1 MQYGIDMESYKRVG
15 QEKKKK
21 FKVKEEPLIMLSV
34 FLCGLLVSR
43 VLILIENNN
52 FNIIAPFGI
61 AYIMAISAKGN
72 EKRVIMGSVGVLL
85 GYLSI
90 LNKIENNYINII
102 ILLIISGYSLLIKKS
117 NKKIK
122 DISFFAITVIAYLIY
137 GALVKSYD
145 LNINILVSLVNIIIT
160 IPIYYV
166 IKYGINC
173 LKEIDSNYFFSTEE
187 IISIG
192 ILISLAVAG
201 IGGISLFGVSIR
213 AIFAY
218 AVILVIAFIGGGA
231 YGAAIGVSMG
241 IVIGISS
248 GNMMESIA
256 FYGLAGLISGIFKD
270 TGKIF
275 GFLAYIIMYVALALS
290 SAGLE
295 PVNIIPIG
303 IAGILF
309 FLIPKSI
316 LSKLEIEIDT
326 DKKRNKINEVELLE
340 IKKEFTNKVQELGE
354 ALATVSNVLKN
365 LSDNEN
371 LRFKNASTA
380 LIENLADRVCSG
392 CNKCNNCWNRDFNIT
407 YNAFQNI
414 IKGSERGRLIFPAEL
429 EKTCLNKLDLIKNTD
444 KVIKQYRN
452 NQAIK
457 ERLEE
462 GRDIVANHIS
472 GIAETLDEML
482 NGFTQ
487 EVSLCPELE
496 KAIRKGLN
504 KSAISYK
511 NVFSYRDINGRVKVK
526 ITLKNCGGARKCYK
540 EIIPIINSITNTP
553 MYIGDE
559 GCNIDPVSKDC
570 SIVFEET
577 PKYNIVSYGAIAP
590 KRGEKYIGDTYSF
603 GKTKDGS
610 YMTII
615 SDGIGS
621 GAEAGRE
628 SKATIELIEKFIEEG
643 FGKEVTVDMVNSI
656 MAMRFEEEEKYS
668 TLDFNK
674 IDMYS
679 GEASFLKIGGVA
691 SFIKRGKKV
700 TVIESKLPPLGIV
713 DKIELDEIKF
723 NVKGGDL
730 IVMVSDGV
738 IDVDKSMV
746 GDFNWLEDFLQNA
759 SKDPKTLAGDILD
772 KAKELSG
779 GIVRDDMTVV
789 VSRVYPVY

>member
-1 MQYGIDMESYKRVG
+1 MQYRIDMESYKRVG
-15 QEKKKK
+15 QEKKNK

-52 FNIIAPFGI
+52 VNIIAPFGL
-61 AYIMAISAKGN
+61 AYIMAISAKSN
-72 EKRVIMGSVGVLL
+72 EKRVVMGGIGVLL
-85 GYLSI
+85 GYLTI
-90 LNKIENNYINII
+90 LNKIENNYINIVV
-102 ILLIISGYSLLIKKS
+102 LLIISAYSILMKKA
-117 NKKIK
+117 NKKIR
-122 DISFFAITVIAYLIY
+122 DISFFAITIISYLVY
-137 GALVKSYD
+137 GALVKQYD
-145 LNINILVSLVNIIIT
+145 LNINILIALVNVIIIM
-160 IPIYYV
+160 PIYYV

-173 LKEIDSNYFFSTEE
+173 LKELDTNYFFSTEE

-192 ILISLAVAG
+192 ILTSLAVAG
-201 IGGISLFGVSIR
+201 IGNINILGVSIR

-218 AVILVIAFIGGGA
+218 AVILVVAFIGGGA

-241 IVIGISS
+241 VIIGISS
-248 GNMMESIA
+248 GNMMESVA

-290 SAGLE
+290 SVGLE
-295 PVNIIPIG
+295 PNNIISIG
-303 IAGILF
+303 IAGVLF

-326 DKKRNKINEVELLE
+326 DKKRNKINEVELGE
-340 IKKEFTNKVQELGE
+340 IKKEFTNKVKELGE
-354 ALATVSNVLKN
+354 ALGTVSNVLKS
-365 LSDNEN
+365 LGENEN
-371 LRFKNASTA
+371 LKFKSASTA

-407 YNAFQNI
+407 YNAFQSI

-429 EKTCLNKLDLIKNTD
+429 EKVCLNKLDLIKNTD

-452 NQAIK
+452 NQAMK

-487 EVSLCPELE
+487 EVSLCPDLE
-496 KAIRKGLN
+496 KSIRRALN
-504 KSAISYK
+504 KNSISYK

-526 ITLKNCGGARKCYK
+526 LTLKSCEGARTCYK

-553 MYIGDE
+553 MYIGDD
-559 GCNIDPVSKDC
+559 GCNIDPVSKEC
-570 SIVFEET
+570 SVVLEET
-577 PKYNIVSYGAIAP
+577 PKYNIVSYGAISP
-590 KRGEKYIGDTYSF
+590 KKGEKYIGDTYSF
-603 GKTKDGS
+603 GKTKDGC

-621 GAEAGRE
+621 GPEAGKE
-628 SKATIELIEKFIEEG
+628 SKATIELIEKFIEGG
-643 FGKEVTVDMVNSI
+643 FGKETTIDMVNSI

-674 IDMYS
+674 VDMYS
-679 GEASFLKIGGVA
+679 GEASFLKVGGVA
-691 SFIKRGKKV
+691 SFVKRGKNVK
-700 TVIESKLPPLGIV
+700 VIESKLPPLGVV
-713 DKIELDEIKF
+713 DKIEIDEIKF
-723 NVKGGDL
+723 NIKSGDL

-738 IDVDKSMV
+738 VDVNKSMV
-746 GDFNWLEDFLQNA
+746 GDFKWLEAFLKDA
-759 SKDPKTLAGDILD
+759 SKDPKILAGDILD

-779 GIVRDDMTVV
+779 GFIKDDMTVV

>member
-1 MQYGIDMESYKRVG
+1 MQYRIDMESYKRVG
-15 QEKKKK
+15 QEKKNK

-52 FNIIAPFGI
+52 INIIAPFGL
-61 AYIMAISAKGN
+61 AYIMAISAKSN
-72 EKRVIMGSVGVLL
+72 EKRVVMGGIGVLL
-85 GYLSI
+85 GYLTI
-90 LNKIENNYINII
+90 LNKIENNYINIV
-102 ILLIISGYSLLIKKS
+102 ILLIISGYSILMKKV
-117 NKKIK
+117 NKKIR
-122 DISFFAITVIAYLIY
+122 DISFFTITIISYLVY
-137 GALVKSYD
+137 GALVKQYD
-145 LNINILVSLVNIIIT
+145 LNINILIALVNVIIIM
-160 IPIYYV
+160 PIYYV

-173 LKEIDSNYFFSTEE
+173 LKELDTNYFFSTEE

-192 ILISLAVAG
+192 ILTSLAVAG
-201 IGGISLFGVSIR
+201 IGKISILGVSIR

-218 AVILVIAFIGGGA
+218 AVILVVAFIGGGA
-231 YGAAIGVSMG
+231 YGSAIGVSMG
-241 IVIGISS
+241 VIIGISS
-248 GNMMESIA
+248 GNMMESVA

-290 SAGLE
+290 SGGLE
-295 PVNIIPIG
+295 SNNIISIG

-326 DKKRNKINEVELLE
+326 DKKRNKINEVELGE
-340 IKKEFTNKVQELGE
+340 IKKEFTNKVKELGE
-354 ALATVSNVLKN
+354 ALGTVSNVLKS
-365 LSDNEN
+365 LGENEN
-371 LRFKNASTA
+371 LKFKSTSTA

-407 YNAFQNI
+407 YNAFQSI

-429 EKTCLNKLDLIKNTD
+429 EKVCLNKLDLIKNTD
-444 KVIKQYRN
+444 KVIKQYRS
-452 NQAIK
+452 NQAMK

-487 EVSLCPELE
+487 KVSLCPDLE
-496 KAIRKGLN
+496 KSIRRALN
-504 KSAISYK
+504 KNSISYK

-526 ITLKNCGGARKCYK
+526 LTLKNCEGARKCYK

-553 MYIGDE
+553 MYIGDD
-559 GCNIDPVSKDC
+559 GCNIDPVNKEC
-570 SIVFEET
+570 SVVLEET
-577 PKYNIVSYGAIAP
+577 PKYNIVSYGAISP
-590 KRGEKYIGDTYSF
+590 KKGEKYIGDTYSF
-603 GKTKDGS
+603 GKTKDGC

-621 GAEAGRE
+621 GPEAGKE
-628 SKATIELIEKFIEEG
+628 SKATIELIEKFIEGG
-643 FGKEVTVDMVNSI
+643 FGKETTIDMVNSI

-674 IDMYS
+674 VDMYS
-679 GEASFLKIGGVA
+679 GEASFLKVGGVA
-691 SFIKRGKKV
+691 SFVKRGKNVK
-700 TVIESKLPPLGIV
+700 VIESKLPPLGVV
-713 DKIELDEIKF
+713 DKIEIDEIKF
-723 NVKGGDL
+723 NIKSGDL

-738 IDVDKSMV
+738 VDVNKSMV
-746 GDFNWLEDFLQNA
+746 GDFNWLEEFLKDS
-759 SKDPKTLAGDILD
+759 SKDPKILAGDILD

-779 GIVRDDMTVV
+779 GFVRDDMTVV

>member
-1 MQYGIDMESYKRVG
+1 MQYRIDMESYKRVG
-15 QEKKKK
+15 QEKKNK
-21 FKVKEEPLIMLSV
+21 FKIKEEPLIMLSV
-34 FLCGLLVSR
+34 FLCGLLISR
-43 VLILIENNN
+43 VLIRIDNDS
-52 FNIIAPFGI
+52 FNIIAPFGL
-61 AYIMAISAKGN
+61 AYIMAIGAKSS
-72 EKRVIMGSVGVLL
+72 EKRVIMGSIGVLL
-85 GYLSI
+85 GYLTI

-102 ILLIISGYSLLIKKS
+102 ILLIISGYSLFIKKAK
-117 NKKIK
+117 KKIR
-122 DISFFAITVIAYLIY
+122 DVIFFAIAIISYLAYGIF
-137 GALVKSYD
+137 VKQYD
-145 LNINILVSLVNIIIT
+145 MNINLLSAFVNVIIT

-173 LKEIDSNYFFSTEE
+173 IKEFDTNYFFSTEE

-192 ILISLAVAG
+192 ILTSLAIAG
-201 IGGISLFGVSIR
+201 IGNINIFGVSIR

-218 AVILVIAFIGGGA
+218 AVILAVAFIGGGA

-241 IVIGISS
+241 VVIGISS

-290 SAGLE
+290 SVGLE
-295 PVNIIPIG
+295 PTNIIPIG
-303 IAGILF
+303 IAGIMF

-316 LSKLEIEIDT
+316 LSKMEVEIDT
-326 DKKRNKINEVELLE
+326 DKKRTEINEIELGE

-354 ALATVSNVLKN
+354 ALSTVSIVLKN
-365 LSDNEN
+365 LGDNEN
-371 LRFKNASTA
+371 LRFKNTSTA
-380 LIENLADRVCSG
+380 LIEKLADRVCTG

-407 YNAFQNI
+407 YNAFQGI
-414 IKGSERGRLIFPAEL
+414 IKGSERGRLIFPVEL
-429 EKTCLNKLDLIKNTD
+429 EKNCLNKLDLIKNTD
-444 KVIKQYRN
+444 KVIKQYRS
-452 NQAIK
+452 NQAMK

-472 GIAETLDEML
+472 GISETLNEML

-496 KAIRKGLN
+496 KSIRRALN
-504 KSAISYK
+504 KNSISYK

-526 ITLKNCGGARKCYK
+526 LTLKNCEGARKCYK
-540 EIIPIINSITNTP
+540 EIIPIINSITSTP
-553 MYIGDE
+553 MYVGDD

-570 SIVFEET
+570 SIVLDET
-577 PKYNIVSYGAIAP
+577 PKYNIVSYGAISP

-603 GKTKDGS
+603 GKTKDGC
-610 YMTII
+610 YMTVI

-621 GAEAGRE
+621 GPEAGRE
-628 SKATIELIEKFIEEG
+628 SKATIELIEKFIEGG
-643 FGKEVTVDMVNSI
+643 FSKETTVDMVNSI

-668 TLDFNK
+668 TLDFSK
-674 IDMYS
+674 VDMYS

-691 SFIKRGKKV
+691 SFIKRGKNVKI
-700 TVIESKLPPLGIV
+700 IESKLPPLGVV
-713 DKIELDEIKF
+713 DKLEIDEIKI
-723 NVKGGDL
+723 NIKSGDL

-746 GDFNWLEDFLQNA
+746 GDFNWLEGFLKDA
-759 SKDPKTLAGDILD
+759 SKDPKILAGDILD

-779 GIVRDDMTVV
+779 GVVRDDMTVV